1 MHLFT
6 TPSNIIITCSKH
18 LSPYLKQ
25 EVEALGFKPE
35 RVFQTGIELNGTMND
50 CIHLNLNLRCA
61 SQILFSIKKFKA
73 FDADDL
79 YNNLSRISWEKIITP
94 NTYFSITGKIDN
106 NTINNPLFANVKVK
120 DAIADRLRNK
130 TGNRPNSG
138 PELNGAVIHLFWKEY
153 EAEIFIDTS
162 GETLSKHGYRKMPS
176 KAPMMESLAAA
187 TILATQWNRNSNF
200 INPMC
205 GAGTLAIEAALLATN
220 RMPGLQRSNYA
231 FMHIVDYDESVY
243 FNEMTLLK
251 NKITSAPTFKI
262 IATDLDEEAVKAAK
276 YNAYNAGVEMLIDF
290 DVCDF
295 ANTIIPESEKGIVIM
310 NPEYGERL
318 GEATALEGTYSRIGD
333 FLKQKCG
340 GYMGY
345 IFTGNMN
352 LAKKIGLKANKKY
365 EFYNSTIEC
374 RLLEYELYEGSKREP
389 KKEKE

>member
-1 MHLFT
+1 MQLFQT
-6 TPSNIIITCSKH
+6 ESTIIITCSKF
-18 LSPYLKQ
+18 LSPYLTQ
-25 EVEALGFKPE
+25 EVEALGYKLT
-35 RVFQTGIELNGTMND
+35 RTFQTGVELNGTLND
-50 CIHLNLNLRCA
+50 CVRLNLHLRCA
-61 SQILFSIKKFKA
+61 SQILYSLKKFKA
-73 FDADDL
+73 FDADEL
-79 YNNLSRISWEKIITP
+79 YNHVSRINWEKIITP
-94 NTYFSITGKIDN
+94 NTYFSITGKVDN

-138 PELNGAVIHLFWKEY
+138 PELTGAVIHLYWKEY

-162 GETLSKHGYRKMPS
+162 GETLSKHGYRKMPG

-187 TILATQWNRNSNF
+187 TILATKWNRNSSF

-220 RMPGLQRSNYA
+220 RKPGLLRSNYA
-231 FMHIVDYDESVY
+231 FMHIVGYDEAFY
-243 FNEMTLLK
+243 LKEMELLK
-251 NKITSAPTFKI
+251 NQILTSLDFKI
-262 IATDLDEEAVKAAK
+262 IATDIDAEAVKIAK
-276 YNAYNAGVEMLIDF
+276 HNAYSAGVEMLIDF
-290 DVCDF
+290 AVCDF
-295 ANTIIPESEKGIVIM
+295 AETEIPSTNKGVIFM

-318 GEATALEGTYSRIGD
+318 GEVSQLEGTYSRIGD

-374 RLLEYELYEGSKREP
+374 RLLEYELYEGSRREP
-389 KKEKE
+389 KKDAE